1 MGIWWDVTIIRGGFS
16 MKPWNKPSSDFCGTP
31 MTMETLKHSWN
42 IVVPIIV
49 IMKIINCRTFSNM
62 FPCLHRHRSAI
73 LLHQRLGMCAERQRQ
88 RLLGEGPADFLGWFD
103 ERKVRTFTIFT
114 MYGEYIISII
124 YIYSVYIYIY
134 LYGYRWYIHV
144 RSFNCGVTWH
154 LFIDTTDTTYYS
166 KYFLN
171 LNKNLTVQNK
181 FSNLGRRHNSNI
193 HVLIYCAFIGQ
204 TCGTGNSWKF
214 NSTRLGHIIPR
225 LFSDSFPTTF
235 SQQNNVFAFSK
246 SWLFC
251 GDAPKQK
258 PSESWN

>member
-1 MGIWWDVTIIRGGFS
+1 MWYTHDYGNIKTFMKHRCPHNCHHENHQLPHIFQHVPLPSPASLSNSTAPTAWNVCWTSTATASRRRTGWFFRMIWRKKSWDVYHIYHV
-16 MKPWNKPSSDFCGTP
+16 W
-31 MTMETLKHSWN
+31 WVYN
-42 IVVPIIV
+42 IY
-49 IMKIINCRTFSNM
+49 N
-62 FPCLHRHRSAI
+62 
-73 LLHQRLGMCAERQRQ
+73 
-88 RLLGEGPADFLGWFD
+88 
-103 ERKVRTFTIFT
+103 
-114 MYGEYIISII
+114 
-124 YIYSVYIYIY
+124 IYSVYIYIY